1 MQIRW
6 TSGSQMPAIFK
17 HRTNGVKVSSVKFAF
32 VLISVIVNM
41 HCSFVQHKSSVGIL
55 PPSVRTGTRGLANR
69 KLWCCGMRSLGLGY
83 HQGLVLKDWF
93 TRNEVERS

>member
-55 PPSVRTGTRGLANR
+55 PPVCQDGGR
-69 KLWCCGMRSLGLGY
+69 
-83 HQGLVLKDWF
+83 VDWRIGSF
-93 TRNEVERS
+93 GVAA

>member
-1 MQIRW
+1 MSNCTVPETSYGKLSCTFGASTLGCKNMQICW

-41 HCSFVQHKSSVGIL
+41 HCSFVQHKSSIGIL
-55 PPSVRTGTRGLANR
+55 PPVCQDRDARIG
-69 KLWCCGMRSLGLGY
+69 
-83 HQGLVLKDWF
+83 
-93 TRNEVERS
+93 E